1 MDLDMEKISDPKA
14 LTFEV
19 WGLETSLWQFGPK
32 ALCNGLIKPLLGRS
46 EAYRNV
52 LEKSLRIGYEKYYLV
67 QKL

>member
-19 WGLETSLWQFGPK
+19 WDLETSLWQFGPK

-46 EAYRNV
+46 EACRNV
-52 LEKSLRIGYEKYYLV
+52 LEKSPQGGSEKHYLL
-67 QKL
+67 Q